1 MADIR
6 KKIVADSSAD
16 LLTLEGFPF
25 ASAPL
30 KILTSEHYYV
40 DDEKLDVDTFT
51 DDMLH
56 YDGKSSTA
64 CPSPEDWLRAFDDAE
79 ELFCLTISSN
89 LSGSYNAACVAKQT
103 YEEEHPGRRVFVYD
117 SLSTGPEMH
126 LVALKIRERIEAGDD
141 FDTICAAVTAYAKQT
156 HLLFML
162 ESMRNL
168 ANNGRVSHIAAKA
181 AGILGIR
188 AVGIA
193 SDVGTLQ
200 MLGKHRGEKK
210 GLTAMVD
217 HMAEYGH
224 QTGRVLI
231 THVGNEPAALRVK
244 DMLLKKNPN
253 LDIGIRRCRGLCS
266 FYAEKGGL
274 LIGFEAF

>member
-40 DDEKLDVDTFT
+40 DDEKLDVDAFT

-64 CPSPEDWLRAFDDAE
+64 CPSPEDWLHAFDDAE

-141 FDTICAAVTAYAKQT
+141 FDAICAAVTAYAKQT

-210 GLTAMVD
+210 GLAAMVD